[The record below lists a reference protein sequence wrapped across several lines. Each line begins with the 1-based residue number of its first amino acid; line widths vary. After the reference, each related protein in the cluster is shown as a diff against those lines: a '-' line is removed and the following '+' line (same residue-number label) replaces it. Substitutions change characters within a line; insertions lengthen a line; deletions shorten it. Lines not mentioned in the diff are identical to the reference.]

1 MTLTSAGCQG
11 IQVDKAEDDD
21 DLLLMSEVAEVI
33 RLPLATVRWMRHRGT
48 GPTGFKLGRHVVYR
62 RGEVKRWVREQE
74 QAGAR

>member
-1 MTLTSAGCQG
+1 M
-11 IQVDKAEDDD
+11 
-21 DLLLMSEVAEVI
+21 LMPEVARMT